1 MDLYAGYQ
9 YCSGR
14 GTWSGTFSNDTFGS
28 VAIDNGLS
36 VTAWADYGQRGAAN
50 GWSTSQSNLGWLDDE
65 ISSVR
70 ANVPH
75 ISAMPAI
82 LTMMSYMHKMRAN
95 SMKKQMV
102 FTAPMKG
109 MCAKS
114 TKVLC
119 DTGPPVGTFTSPK
132 AVTSP
137 VVFASSDTPMH
148 RPFLERAPCPSASK
162 TC

>member
-1 MDLYAGYQ
+1 MDLVKLHYQ

-82 LTMMSYMHKMRAN
+82 LTHDAA
-95 SMKKQMV
+95 KKAAQDARKLDEE
-102 FTAPMKG
+102 TNG
-109 MCAKS
+109 IHCADE
-114 TKVLC
+114 V
-119 DTGPPVGTFTSPK
+119 
-132 AVTSP
+132 
-137 VVFASSDTPMH
+137 
-148 RPFLERAPCPSASK
+148 
-162 TC
+162 